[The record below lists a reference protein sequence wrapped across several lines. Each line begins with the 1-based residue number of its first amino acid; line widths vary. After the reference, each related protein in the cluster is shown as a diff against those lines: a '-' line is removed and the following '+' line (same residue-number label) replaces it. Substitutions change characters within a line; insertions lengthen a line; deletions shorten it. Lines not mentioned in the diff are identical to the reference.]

1 MDFVR
6 SLLFNK
12 KRVYFDPIPG
22 HAYFDPIPGHAYFD
36 PIPGHAYCSK
46 KRGLPTKDKT
56 PETTV
61 RILYGL
67 QQYSYI

>member
-12 KRVYFDPIPG
+12 KRV
-22 HAYFDPIPGHAYFD
+22 YFDPIPGHAYFD

-67 QQYSYI
+67 FH